1 MIVQINIDI
10 ENARKTLEVRT
21 CSLEEYQ
28 MVRSMTDTEIK
39 DFVLQHCKCWGIS
52 EIY

>member
-10 ENARKTLEVRT
+10 ENARKTLEVCA

-39 DFVLQHCKCWGIS
+39 DLVLQHCKCWGIS
-52 EIY
+52 EIQ